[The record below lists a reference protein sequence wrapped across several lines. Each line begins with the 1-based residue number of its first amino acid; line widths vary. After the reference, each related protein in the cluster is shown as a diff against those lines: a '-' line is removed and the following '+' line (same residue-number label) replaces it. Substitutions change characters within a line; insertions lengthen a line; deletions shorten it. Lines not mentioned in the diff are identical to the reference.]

1 MFPFPGSW
9 VRVLAR
15 LFRPRRTIRPTREG
29 WWLLLAAVG
38 LGFAAMNTGNNLLY
52 LLVSMLLG
60 LIVVSGILSERSMRG
75 LTIALRTPDEVFADR
90 PALFSATLVNQKR
103 WASSY
108 SLTIEIVRP
117 EGPPRLVYVPGLTA
131 GQEHVFSWEETL
143 SRRGRQRLP
152 GMRIT
157 TLFPFGLFL
166 KAGRALAESEVV
178 VYPPVGAI
186 PAALLADLGTGATA
200 ARRPGRGSDLYNLR
214 EYRWGDDPRLI
225 HWRSTAKAGSP
236 MVRELEADAT
246 LDTRIVLEGA
256 GTGAGLEA
264 GLSLAASLVI
274 HLIGLGASVELA
286 APGVG
291 EPLGT
296 GRAHE
301 RRLLTALA
309 LYDGARSRPTAA
321 PPRASGRP
329 LREIRVP
336 LA

>member
-1 MFPFPGSW
+1 
-9 VRVLAR
+9 
-15 LFRPRRTIRPTREG
+15 
-29 WWLLLAAVG
+29 
-38 LGFAAMNTGNNLLY
+38 MNTGNNLLY